1 MKNTFSFQLLVLYRE
16 FVAFTKKELKKLGLN
31 FGQMPLILYTG
42 KHPDCSQTDL
52 TKALDLDWGYS
63 QRSIAKLSDE
73 GFMTKQYDEGKS
85 CNLLHLTERGVQA
98 FDACHEVFHTWDTMK
113 LSSLTSWERIG
124 LITFLQ
130 KIAEPKEAEN
140 L

>member
-16 FVAFTKKELKKLGLN
+16 FVAYTKKELKKLGLN
-31 FGQMPLILYTG
+31 FGQMPLIIFTG
-42 KHPDCSQTDL
+42 KHPGCSQTDL

-63 QRSIAKLSDE
+63 QRSIAKLSDD

-85 CNLLHLTERGVQA
+85 CNILHLTRRGMQA

-130 KIAEPKEAEN
+130 KITEPKEAEN
-140 L
+140 R